1 MPFQSEKQR
10 RYLWANEPE
19 IARDWTDTYGSGIAK
34 ALGGRIGFQ
43 EGKGP
48 GWAAQQ
54 ILNKKNQELKNLQAQ
69 KAQLEQMGMDTTEID
84 QGIQSIEN
92 FVQGHIEK
100 HNLDPV
106 EKKEKRGLSNLPAS
120 SSVELKD
127 LLQKD
132 PFYQAGMIDLKNVK
146 PFEADPDF
154 LARNVKPGQTSSSA
168 ASEYGYLNLDKL
180 KQEKA
185 YNLGY
190 TYPGSPE
197 LYVSN
202 LDKPTMESAATVTH
216 EGIHQAMPQSLLDA
230 AAKDAGSAFGPLTSA
245 DADYARDEMMTRYL
259 ENQIYGDETAP
270 FEGWMG
276 EVTPSD
282 LDFNYI
288 TMDRPGQ
295 GALGIEGAKKI
306 LAQSGDP
313 FLKKIAAK
321 AHKNIEARGLQ
332 ERGLANIS
340 PHAGMMPPAQYGK
353 GQTQDDKGSNLQ
365 NWFKGLFSPKS
376 IMKGAS
382 SYLANK
388 AGLGI
393 FAGLPG
399 MALSMFGGKGGFKG
413 RAINPATQQFMQNY
427 GVGRDPRTG
436 RMTSGPFAGQN
447 LPGSS
452 LLGSKTPKEMAQ
464 KWVDKYGDKQY
475 TTKKQQQKQQQIK
488 NIATMNQ
495 GPAGQIPGG
504 NGGVNGGTGG
514 GMGKGQ
520 DPGGG
525 TAGSPFNRGGLAA
538 LWPR

>member
-34 ALGGRIGFQ
+34 ALGGRIGYKD
-43 EGKGP
+43 GT
-48 GWAAQQ
+48 
-54 ILNKKNQELKNLQAQ
+54 L
-69 KAQLEQMGMDTTEID
+69 T
-84 QGIQSIEN
+84 
-92 FVQGHIEK
+92 
-100 HNLDPV
+100 
-106 EKKEKRGLSNLPAS
+106 
-120 SSVELKD
+120 LKD

-132 PFYQAGMIDLKNVK
+132 PFYQSGMIDLKNVK

-154 LARNVKPGQTSSSA
+154 LARNVKPGQTPSSA

-185 YNLGY
+185 DNLGY
-190 TYPGSPE
+190 TYSGSPE

-270 FEGWMG
+270 FKGWMG
-276 EVTPSD
+276 EVDPSD

-313 FLKKIAAK
+313 FLKKIAAR

-332 ERGLANIS
+332 KRGSPGIY
-340 PHAGMMPPAQYGK
+340 PHAGMIPPAQYGK
-353 GQTQDDKGSNLQ
+353 GKTQDDDDQQS
-365 NWFKGLFSPKS
+365 WWRRMFSPQNIRRGLTS
-376 IMKGAS
+376 FA
-382 SYLANK
+382 ANK

-399 MALSMFGGKGGFKG
+399 MALSMFRGGNRGPT
-413 RAINPATQQFMQNY
+413 INPATQQFMQNY
-427 GVGRDPRTG
+427 GVGRDPQTG
-436 RMTSGPFAGQN
+436 RMTSGPFAGRN
-447 LPGSS
+447 LPGTSMF
-452 LLGSKTPKEMAQ
+452 GSKTPQEMAQ

-475 TTKKQQQKQQQIK
+475 TTKKQKQKQQQIK

-495 GPAGQIPGG
+495 GPAGITPRAPVSISVPAHISGGGGG
-504 NGGVNGGTGG
+504 NGGGGGGFSGAGAGTGASG
-514 GMGKGQ
+514 P
-520 DPGGG
+520 PGRNY
-525 TAGSPFNRGGLAA
+525 NRGGLAA